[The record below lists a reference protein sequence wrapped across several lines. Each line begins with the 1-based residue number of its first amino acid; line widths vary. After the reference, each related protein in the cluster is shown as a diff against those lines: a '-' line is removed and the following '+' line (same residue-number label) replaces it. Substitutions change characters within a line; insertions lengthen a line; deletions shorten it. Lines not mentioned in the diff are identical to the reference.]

1 MIQVSH
7 VTGAARFQFAPACH
21 RKGAYSTIK
30 RAKQAA
36 SECQKKGSGP
46 LFVYKCPY
54 CRDYHLTHQNY
65 GVAQ

>member
-7 VTGAARFQFAPACH
+7 ITGADRFQFAPACH
-21 RKGAYSTIK
+21 RKKAYSTLKI
-30 RAKQAA
+30 AKQKANQCRKMNGA
-36 SECQKKGSGP
+36 TLS
-46 LFVYKCPY
+46 VYKCPY